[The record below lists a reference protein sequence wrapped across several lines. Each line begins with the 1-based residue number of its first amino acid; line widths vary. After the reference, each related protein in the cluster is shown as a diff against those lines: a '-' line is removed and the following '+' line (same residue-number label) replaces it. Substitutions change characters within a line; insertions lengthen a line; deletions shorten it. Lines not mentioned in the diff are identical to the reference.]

1 MTTATQ
7 TVRHGATLRGKEVDF
22 RVWAPTPQQITLR
35 LTRAGQPPQDIP
47 MRRDGEDF
55 VATAEAR
62 VGDRYAYILDASQPI
77 PDPVSRF
84 LPEGVH
90 GPTEIVDPCMYAW
103 CDEGWRG
110 LPLEDYVIY
119 ELHIGT
125 FTPEGTFAAAAERL
139 PYLKHLGITVVEV
152 MPVAATPG
160 ARNWGYDGVS
170 PYAVQNNYGGP
181 AAFRRFID
189 AAHELGLAVML
200 DVVYNHLGPEGNYLP
215 MFGPYFTA
223 HHKTPWGDAI
233 NYDDESCEQVRRYVV
248 NNALYWIREYHLDGL
263 RLDAVQTIKDGSPK
277 HILAEIQE
285 NVQALA
291 AELNRTVVVIAE
303 TDENDSR
310 YVEPPPNGYGLNAVW
325 SDDFHHALHAL
336 LTGERTGY
344 YKDFGKPEQIA
355 KALRDGYVFQG

>member
-1 MTTATQ
+1 
-7 TVRHGATLRGKEVDF
+7 
-22 RVWAPTPQQITLR
+22 
-35 LTRAGQPPQDIP
+35 
-47 MRRDGEDF
+47 
-55 VATAEAR
+55 
-62 VGDRYAYILDASQPI
+62 
-77 PDPVSRF
+77 
-84 LPEGVH
+84 
-90 GPTEIVDPCMYAW
+90 MYAW

-139 PYLKHLGITVVEV
+139 PYLKDLGITVVEV

-263 RLDAVQTIKDGSPK
+263 RLDAVQTIKDV
-277 HILAEIQE
+277 AEAHPRR
-285 NVQALA
+285 N
-291 AELNRTVVVIAE
+291 
-303 TDENDSR
+303 S
-310 YVEPPPNGYGLNAVW
+310 
-325 SDDFHHALHAL
+325 
-336 LTGERTGY
+336 GERAGTG
-344 YKDFGKPEQIA
+344 GRTEPHCRRNC
-355 KALRDGYVFQG
+355 RD